1 MVDDSAALD
10 LSAPRASSMPRLLE
24 IAYFAFLLLIFV
36 GLQPFAVRDA
46 AALTSAEAA
55 TGAGDALRQ
64 FAFASIFGLIV
75 FASVREKGY
84 RAFAAVPPVLA
95 LLLVWC
101 MVTSLWSPEP
111 GISLRRAV
119 LESVIVLS
127 AMMSAS
133 ALGAHRSFQLLS
145 WVLAGVLVV
154 NWLSIPVLH
163 QAVHLPGDPEPSL
176 VGDWRGLYFH
186 KNIAG
191 AVSAITAIVFF
202 FAAWDRKRWT
212 DIALCAAAIGF
223 AIMTRSKSSL
233 ALLPVALAIG
243 SVYRIAW
250 HSTLDRLIV
259 TVLVAIVAGAAAAF
273 LFADQSA
280 IAHLFSNPD
289 EFTGRAEIRQAEISF
304 IRDHPYLGAGFGSF
318 ADTGNLSPLHDYVG
332 GDWVNSVA
340 HGHNAYLQLFVT
352 IGGVGFCLAFVGLVV
367 LPLIAF
373 VRENS
378 GRVAEMA
385 MPFAIFV
392 FIVFHNLL
400 ESDFLEG
407 DGPAWVAFLLVLAT
421 LGWKRA
427 QYDPEPERVP
437 WPA

>member
-1 MVDDSAALD
+1 MVDDSATLGARP
-10 LSAPRASSMPRLLE
+10 ARFTAIPRLAE

-36 GLQPFAVRDA
+36 GLQPFAIRDDT
-46 AALTSAEAA
+46 ALTGAQAA

-64 FAFASIFGLIV
+64 LAFASIFGTIV

-84 RAFAAVPPVLA
+84 RAFAALPPVLA
-95 LLLVWC
+95 LLLLWC
-101 MVTSLWSPEP
+101 LISSVWSPEP
-111 GISLRRAV
+111 GISFRRAV
-119 LESVIVLS
+119 LEAVIVLS

-133 ALGAHRSFQLLS
+133 ALGRARSFEILGL
-145 WVLAGVLVV
+145 VLAGVLVV
-154 NWLSIPVLH
+154 NWCSIFVIH
-163 QAVHLPGDPEPSL
+163 QAVHLSGDPEPQL

-191 AVSAITAIVFF
+191 AVAAVSAIIFF
-202 FAAWDRKRWT
+202 FAAWDRQRWLN
-212 DIALCAAAIGF
+212 IALCIAAIGF
-223 AIMTRSKSSL
+223 AVMTRSKSSL

-243 SVYRIAW
+243 TIYRIAW

-259 TVLVAIVAGAAAAF
+259 AVLVAIAAGTAAAF
-273 LFADQSA
+273 LLIDHTA
-280 IAHLFSNPD
+280 IAHVFSDPS
-289 EFTGRAEIRQAEISF
+289 EFTGRAEIWQAELSF
-304 IRDHPYLGAGFGSF
+304 IRDHPWLGAGFGSF

-332 GDWVNSVA
+332 GDWVNGVA

-352 IGGVGFCLAFVGLVV
+352 IGGVGFCLALVGLVIM
-367 LPLIAF
+367 PLIAF

-378 GRVAEMA
+378 GRVGEMA

-392 FIVFHNLL
+392 FIVLHNLL

-407 DGPAWVAFLLVLAT
+407 DGPAWVAFLVVLAA

-427 QYDPEPERVP
+427 TYEPEPARAP
-437 WPA
+437 WL

>member
-1 MVDDSAALD
+1 MVDDGAFFD
-10 LSAPRASSMPRLLE
+10 VSAPRASAMPRLAE

-46 AALTSAEAA
+46 TVLTGAASA
-55 TGAGDALRQ
+55 TGAGDGLRQ
-64 FAFASIFGLIV
+64 LAFASIFGLIV
-75 FASVREKGY
+75 FASVRENGY

-101 MVTSLWSPEP
+101 LISSVWSAEP

-133 ALGAHRSFQLLS
+133 TLGPARSFRIFG
-145 WVLAGVLVV
+145 WVLAGVLIV
-154 NWLSIPVLH
+154 NWCSIPIIH
-163 QAVHLPGDPEPSL
+163 QAVHLVDDPEPQL

-202 FAAWDRKRWT
+202 FRAWDSKRWI

-223 AIMTRSKSSL
+223 AVMTRSKSSL

-243 SVYRIAW
+243 ALYRIAW
-250 HSTLDRLIV
+250 HSMLDRLIV
-259 TVLVAIVAGAAAAF
+259 TVIVAITIGAAAAY
-273 LFADQSA
+273 LFADQAA
-280 IAHLFSNPD
+280 IAHLFSDPT
-289 EFTGRAEIRQAEISF
+289 EFTGRAEIWQAELSF

-352 IGGVGFCLAFVGLVV
+352 IGGVGFCLAFIALVV

-373 VRENS
+373 MRENS

-385 MPFAIFV
+385 MPFTIFV
-392 FIVFHNLL
+392 FIVLHNLL

-407 DGPAWVAFLLVLAT
+407 DGPAWVAFLLVLAA

-427 QYDPEPERVP
+427 VYDPEPEREP
-437 WPA
+437 WLI

>member
-1 MVDDSAALD
+1 MVDESAAFD
-10 LSAPRASSMPRLLE
+10 LSAPRASSMPRLAE
-24 IAYFAFLLLIFV
+24 IAYCAFLLLIFV
-36 GLQPFAVRDA
+36 GLQPFAIRDA
-46 AALTSAEAA
+46 TALTGAEAA

-64 FAFASIFGLIV
+64 IAFASIFGLTV

-101 MVTSLWSPEP
+101 MVTSVWSPEP

-119 LESVIVLS
+119 LEAVIVLS

-133 ALGAHRSFQLLS
+133 TLGAHRSFQLLS
-145 WVLAGVLVV
+145 WVLAGVLFV
-154 NWLSIPVLH
+154 NWLSIPFIH
-163 QAVHLPGDPEPSL
+163 QAVHLPGDPEPQL

-202 FAAWDRKRWT
+202 FTAWDRKRWV
-212 DIALCAAAIGF
+212 DIALCAAAVGF
-223 AIMTRSKSSL
+223 TIMTRSKSSL
-233 ALLPVALAIG
+233 ALLPIALALG
-243 SVYRIAW
+243 SIYRIAW

-259 TVLVAIVAGAAAAF
+259 TVLAAIVAGAAAVF
-273 LFADQSA
+273 LFADQGA

-289 EFTGRAEIRQAEISF
+289 EFTGRAEIWQAEISF
-304 IRDHPYLGAGFGSF
+304 IRNHPYLGAGFGSF

-340 HGHNAYLQLFVT
+340 HGHNAYLQLCVT
-352 IGGVGFCLAFVGLVV
+352 IGGIGLGLAIVGLVV

-373 VRENS
+373 VRERS

-407 DGPAWVAFLLVLAT
+407 DGPAWVAFLLALAT

-437 WPA
+437 WPT

>member
-1 MVDDSAALD
+1 MVDDSTAFD
-10 LSAPRASSMPRLLE
+10 LSAPRASAMPRLAE
-24 IAYFAFLLLIFV
+24 VAYFAFLLLIFV
-36 GLQPFAVRDA
+36 GLEPFAVRDA
-46 AALTSAEAA
+46 TALTGAAAA
-55 TGAGDALRQ
+55 TGAGDGIRQ
-64 FAFASIFGLIV
+64 LAFATVFGLIV
-75 FASVREKGY
+75 FAGVREQGY

-101 MVTSLWSPEP
+101 LISSVWSPEP
-111 GISLRRAV
+111 GISLRRAA

-133 ALGAHRSFQLLS
+133 TLGLTRSFQIFG
-145 WVLAGVLVV
+145 WVLAGVLIV
-154 NWLSIPVLH
+154 NWCSIPVIH
-163 QAVHLPGDPEPSL
+163 QAVHLPGDPEPQL

-202 FAAWDRKRWT
+202 FKAWDRQRWI
-212 DIALCAAAIGF
+212 DIALCIAAIGF
-223 AIMTRSKSSL
+223 AVMTRSKSSL
-233 ALLPVALAIG
+233 ALLPVALAVGAI
-243 SVYRIAW
+243 YRIAW
-250 HSTLDRLIV
+250 RSMLDRLIV
-259 TVLVAIVAGAAAAF
+259 TVLVAIAVGAVAAF

-280 IAHLFSNPD
+280 IVRVFSDPE
-289 EFTGRAEIRQAEISF
+289 EFTGRAEIWQAELSF
-304 IRDHPYLGAGFGSF
+304 IRDHPYLGSGFGSF
-318 ADTGNLSPLHDYVG
+318 ADTGGLSPLHNYVG

-352 IGGVGFCLAFVGLVV
+352 IGGVGFCLAFIGLVV

-378 GRVAEMA
+378 GRVAQMA
-385 MPFAIFV
+385 MPFAIFI
-392 FIVFHNLL
+392 FIVLHNLL

-407 DGPAWVAFLLVLAT
+407 DGPAWVAFLLVLAA

-427 QYDPEPERVP
+427 AYEPEPEREP
-437 WPA
+437 WLI

>member
-1 MVDDSAALD
+1 M
-10 LSAPRASSMPRLLE
+10 
-24 IAYFAFLLLIFV
+24 
-36 GLQPFAVRDA
+36 
-46 AALTSAEAA
+46 
-55 TGAGDALRQ
+55 
-64 FAFASIFGLIV
+64 
-75 FASVREKGY
+75 REKGY

-101 MVTSLWSPEP
+101 LISSLWSPEP
-111 GISLRRAV
+111 GVSLRRAA

-127 AMMSAS
+127 AMMSVS
-133 ALGAHRSFQLLS
+133 TLGPARSFQIFR

-154 NWLSIPVLH
+154 NWCAVPVIH
-163 QAVHLPGDPEPSL
+163 QAVHLAGDPEPQL

-202 FAAWDRKRWT
+202 FAAWDRKRWI
-212 DIALCAAAIGF
+212 DIALCIAAIGF
-223 AIMTRSKSSL
+223 AVMTRSKSSL

-243 SVYRIAW
+243 AIYRIAW

-259 TVLVAIVAGAAAAF
+259 TVLVAIAIGAAAAF
-273 LFADQSA
+273 LFVDQSA
-280 IAHLFSNPD
+280 IARLFSDPT
-289 EFTGRAEIRQAEISF
+289 EFTGRAEIWQAELAF

-318 ADTGNLSPLHDYVG
+318 ADTGALSPLHDYVG

-352 IGGVGFCLAFVGLVV
+352 IGGVGFCLALIGLVV

-392 FIVFHNLL
+392 FIVLHNLL

-407 DGPAWVAFLLVLAT
+407 DGPAWVAFLLVLAA

-427 QYDPEPERVP
+427 VYEPEPEREP
-437 WPA
+437 WLI

>member
-10 LSAPRASSMPRLLE
+10 LSAPRASSMPRLVE

-46 AALTSAEAA
+46 AALTGAEAA

-289 EFTGRAEIRQAEISF
+289 EFTGRAEIWQAEISF

-407 DGPAWVAFLLVLAT
+407 DGPAWVAFLLVLAM

>member
-1 MVDDSAALD
+1 MVDDSTAFD
-10 LSAPRASSMPRLLE
+10 VSAPRASSMPRLAE

-36 GLQPFAVRDA
+36 GLQPFAIRDA
-46 AALTSAEAA
+46 TALTGAEAA

-64 FAFASIFGLIV
+64 LAFASIFGLIV
-75 FASVREKGY
+75 FASVRENGY

-101 MVTSLWSPEP
+101 LISSVWSPEP
-111 GISLRRAV
+111 GISLRRAA

-133 ALGAHRSFQLLS
+133 TLGSARSFQILG

-154 NWLSIPVLH
+154 NWCSIAVIH
-163 QAVHLPGDPEPSL
+163 QAVHLSGDTEPQL

-202 FAAWDRKRWT
+202 FAAWDRKRWI

-223 AIMTRSKSSL
+223 AVMTRSKSSL
-233 ALLPVALAIG
+233 ALLPVALAVGAI
-243 SVYRIAW
+243 YRIAW

-259 TVLVAIVAGAAAAF
+259 TVLVAITAGAGVAF
-273 LFADQSA
+273 LLADQTA
-280 IAHLFSNPD
+280 VAQLFSDPK
-289 EFTGRAEIRQAEISF
+289 EFTGRAEIWQAELSF

-318 ADTGNLSPLHDYVG
+318 ADTGTLSPLHDYVG

-352 IGGVGFCLAFVGLVV
+352 IGGVGFCLALIGLVV

-392 FIVFHNLL
+392 FIVLHNLL

-407 DGPAWVAFLLVLAT
+407 DGPAWVAFLLVLAA

-427 QYDPEPERVP
+427 KYDPEPERAP
-437 WPA
+437 WLM

>member
-1 MVDDSAALD
+1 MVDDSAAFD
-10 LSAPRASSMPRLLE
+10 ISVPRASAMPRLAE

-36 GLQPFAVRDA
+36 GLEPFAIRDSTV
-46 AALTSAEAA
+46 LTGAEAA

-101 MVTSLWSPEP
+101 LISSIWSPEP
-111 GISLRRAV
+111 GISLRRAA

-133 ALGAHRSFQLLS
+133 TLGPARSFQIFG

-154 NWLSIPVLH
+154 NWCSIPVIH
-163 QAVHLPGDPEPSL
+163 QAVHLPGDAEPQL

-191 AVSAITAIVFF
+191 AVSAISAIVFF
-202 FAAWDRKRWT
+202 FRAWDRKRWI
-212 DIALCAAAIGF
+212 DIALCVAAVAF
-223 AIMTRSKSSL
+223 AVMTRSKSSL
-233 ALLPVALAIG
+233 ALLPIALAIG
-243 SVYRIAW
+243 AIYRIAW
-250 HSTLDRLIV
+250 HSMLDRLIV
-259 TVLVAIVAGAAAAF
+259 AVLVALTIGAVAAF
-273 LFADQSA
+273 LFADQTT
-280 IAHLFSNPD
+280 IARLFSDPT
-289 EFTGRAEIRQAEISF
+289 EFTGRAEIWQAELSF

-352 IGGVGFCLAFVGLVV
+352 IGSVGFCLAFISLVV
-367 LPLIAF
+367 LPSIAF
-373 VRENS
+373 VRESS

-385 MPFAIFV
+385 MPFAIFI
-392 FIVFHNLL
+392 FIVLHNLL

-407 DGPAWVAFLLVLAT
+407 DGPAWVAFLLVLAA

-427 QYDPEPERVP
+427 VYDEPEREP
-437 WPA
+437 WLT

>member
-1 MVDDSAALD
+1 MVDESAAFD
-10 LSAPRASSMPRLLE
+10 LPAPRASSMPRLAE

-36 GLQPFAVRDA
+36 GLQPFAIRDA
-46 AALTSAEAA
+46 AALTGAEAA

-101 MVTSLWSPEP
+101 MVTSVWSPEP

-133 ALGAHRSFQLLS
+133 ALGTHRSFQLLS
-145 WVLAGVLVV
+145 WVLAGVLVI

-243 SVYRIAW
+243 AVYRIAW

-259 TVLVAIVAGAAAAF
+259 TVLVAIVAGAAAVF

-289 EFTGRAEIRQAEISF
+289 EFTGRAEIWQAEISF

-332 GDWVNSVA
+332 GDWVNGVA
-340 HGHNAYLQLFVT
+340 HGHNAYLQLCVT
-352 IGGVGFCLAFVGLVV
+352 IGGVGFCLALIALVL

-427 QYDPEPERVP
+427 AYDPEAERTP
-437 WPA
+437 WPT